1 MTNNLRN
8 TGDCW
13 EILLPH
19 AGSMFACPEGILLD
33 DVAEEA
39 GGFRCLFFQT
49 MFQLTV
55 GEHKETL
62 MPSSLTTQ
70 NGV

>member
-1 MTNNLRN
+1 MMSPRK
-8 TGDCW
+8 
-13 EILLPH
+13 
-19 AGSMFACPEGILLD
+19 PEVS
-33 DVAEEA
+33 DV
-39 GGFRCLFFQT
+39 FFFQT
-49 MFQLTV
+49 LFQLTV